1 MLIQKFPHAMNNF
14 SKGSPKGP
22 RVLLM
27 QFLSILEDRKKVI
40 FSEKI
45 VFGLVEVLRWI
56 PL

>member
-40 FSEKI
+40 YSEKI
-45 VFGLVEVLRWI
+45 VFGLVEVLH
-56 PL
+56 